1 MRRRPLRFTNHQ
13 MDSDTS
19 SVLIL
24 IAIVA
29 AAILF
34 PLGLIGLV
42 ALITL
47 PAVYR
52 QRRQWKSAAATLGLQ
67 CDRTNMWG
75 VRGLPV
81 RVFWQTHGQSAGRVD
96 MAGVVLAGRYDMR
109 GGRSSLRYTFCRAM
123 LDPPLG
129 LGLNVSRSA
138 NGAEAN
144 MRTGCIAFD
153 STFAFNAQNLPQ
165 AQRLLMS
172 PVGDLFARAA
182 QSGWQLSATDDFVQ
196 VLLGGNYF
204 SQHPERQP
212 EQLAAAL
219 DIVVACGQQLRAAH
233 RNLQDHTYERFHAS

>member
-1 MRRRPLRFTNHQ
+1 MRRRRPHFTNHQ

-29 AAILF
+29 AAIAV
-34 PLGLIGLV
+34 PLGLIGLL
-42 ALITL
+42 ALITM

-52 QRRQWKSAAATLGLQ
+52 QRRQWRSAAATLGLH

-75 VRGLPV
+75 VHGLPV
-81 RVFWQTHGQSAGRVD
+81 RIFWQRHGQSVGRMD
-96 MAGVVLAGRYDMR
+96 MGGVVLAGRYDMR

-138 NGAEAN
+138 NGADAN

-153 STFAFNAQNLPQ
+153 STFAFNAQNVPQ
-165 AQRLLMS
+165 AQKLFMS
-172 PVGDLFARAA
+172 PVVDLFASAA
-182 QSGWQLSATDDFVQ
+182 QSGWQLSATDDFVE
-196 VLLGGNYF
+196 VRLGGDYF
-204 SQHPERQP
+204 SQHPEKHP

-219 DIVVACGQQLRAAH
+219 DTAVACGQQLLAARQH
-233 RNLQDHTYERFHAS
+233 IQGR

>member
-1 MRRRPLRFTNHQ
+1 

-29 AAILF
+29 AAIMV
-34 PLGLIGLV
+34 PLGCIGLV
-42 ALITL
+42 ALITM
-47 PAVYR
+47 PVVYR
-52 QRRQWKSAAATLGLQ
+52 QRRQWRSAAATLGLQ
-67 CDRTNMWG
+67 CDRTSMWG

-81 RVFWQTHGQSAGRVD
+81 QIFWQRHGQSAGRLD

-138 NGAEAN
+138 NGAEPT

-153 STFAFNAQNLPQ
+153 STFVFSAHHVPPVQQLF
-165 AQRLLMS
+165 RS
-172 PVGDLFARAA
+172 PVGDLFAQVA

-196 VLLGGNYF
+196 VMLGGDYF
-204 SQHPERQP
+204 SQHPEKNP

-219 DIVVACGQQLRAAH
+219 DTVVACGRQLLAAR
-233 RNLQDHTYERFHAS
+233 RNV

>member
-1 MRRRPLRFTNHQ
+1 

-29 AAILF
+29 AAIAV

-42 ALITL
+42 ALITM

-52 QRRQWKSAAATLGLQ
+52 QRRQWRSAAATLGLQ

-81 RVFWQTHGQSAGRVD
+81 RIFWQRHGQSVGRMD
-96 MAGVVLAGRYDMR
+96 MGGVVLAGRYDMR

-138 NGAEAN
+138 NGADAN

-153 STFAFNAQNLPQ
+153 STFAFNAQNVPQ
-165 AQRLLMS
+165 AQKLFMS
-172 PVGDLFARAA
+172 PLGDLFARTA
-182 QSGWQLSATDDFVQ
+182 QSGWQLSATDDFVE
-196 VLLGGNYF
+196 VTLGGDYF
-204 SQHPERQP
+204 SQHPEKHP

-219 DIVVACGQQLRAAH
+219 DTVVACGQQLLAAH
-233 RNLQDHTYERFHAS
+233 RNIQGRYL